1 MKNLNVKGSIKKA
14 IIILIIFLLFITLL
28 KSFQSVPT
36 GYVGIKT
43 RFGKVSDDV
52 IQEGLN
58 FKIPYIEK
66 IVLMDCRTQKSE
78 VDSSTA
84 SKDLQEVSLNVAVNY
99 NVNRD
104 TSYELYRQVGINYE
118 SIIISPAILESVKSI
133 TAQYTAEELITKR
146 AEVSN
151 KMEETLKEKIE
162 ARGFNVVDFNI
173 TDLDF
178 SAAYNQAIE
187 KKQVAEQQAKQ
198 AEYEL
203 QKSKIENEK
212 KIAEAEANAKV
223 MQVQDATTTEN
234 ALKLKELEIQ
244 KAAIEKWNG
253 VLPSTMASDTVPF
266 LNIN

>member
-1 MKNLNVKGSIKKA
+1 MKNIKNIISKII
-14 IIILIIFLLFITLL
+14 IIILIIILLVTL
-28 KSFQSVPT
+28 KNSFQSVPT

-43 RFGKVSDDV
+43 RFGKVSEDV

-58 FKIPYIEK
+58 LKIPYIEK
-66 IVLMDCRTQKSE
+66 IVLMDCRTQKAE
-78 VDSSTA
+78 IATSTA
-84 SKDLQEVSLNVAVNY
+84 SKDLQEVSLKIAVNY
-99 NVNRD
+99 NVSKA
-104 TSYELYRQVGINYE
+104 TAHELYRQVGINYE
-118 SIIISPAILESVKSI
+118 SIIISPAILESVKSV

-151 KMEETLKEKIE
+151 GMEATLKEKIE
-162 ARGFNVVDFNI
+162 SRGFDVVDFNI

-187 KKQVAEQQAKQ
+187 KKQVAEQEAKQ

-203 QKSKIENEK
+203 QKAKINNEK

-223 MQVQDATTTEN
+223 MQIQDATTTEN
-234 ALKLKELEIQ
+234 ALKLKEIEIQ
-244 KAAIEKWNG
+244 KAAIEKWDG
-253 VLPSTMASDTVPF
+253 ILPSTMSGDTAIPF

>member
-1 MKNLNVKGSIKKA
+1 MNNLNVKGSIKKA
-14 IIILIIFLLFITLL
+14 IIILVIFLLFITLL

-187 KKQVAEQQAKQ
+187 KNKLLNNKQNKLNMN
-198 AEYEL
+198 YKN
-203 QKSKIENEK
+203 QK
-212 KIAEAEANAKV
+212 
-223 MQVQDATTTEN
+223 
-234 ALKLKELEIQ
+234 
-244 KAAIEKWNG
+244 
-253 VLPSTMASDTVPF
+253 
-266 LNIN
+266 